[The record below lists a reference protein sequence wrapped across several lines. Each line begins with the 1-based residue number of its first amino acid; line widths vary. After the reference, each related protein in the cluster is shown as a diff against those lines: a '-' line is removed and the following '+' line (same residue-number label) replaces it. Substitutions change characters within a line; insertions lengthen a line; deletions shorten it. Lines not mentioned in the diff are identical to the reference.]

1 MSPRVRARYTGLMRL
16 LPLLLLAASA
26 FGQTQVESELIFPL
40 EPWHNHSSSIVEL
53 PSGELFVVWFHGSG
67 ERKADDVRVMGARR
81 PAGSK
86 QWSEPF
92 VVADYPGFP
101 DTNCVLFVDRHKRL
115 WLFWMTFLANEVETT
130 VVNFRVSS
138 NYEGLD
144 GPPVWERQEL
154 LLLHHDLDR
163 FAAKVRETAAPA
175 LAKGAPESPG
185 RLLRLME
192 EATDKYKSR
201 TGWMVRTHPLQLP
214 SGRMLLGIYSDLY
227 DFSLVAISDD
237 DGLTWRPSDPIVGFG
252 NVQPG
257 FARKRDGTL
266 VAYMRDN
273 GPAPMRIARA
283 ESHDDGETWSAV
295 TDTDFPNPGA
305 SVEPITLD
313 NGDWLLVYNDLE
325 EGRHSLAVALSTDEG
340 KTWSKPRHLER
351 DESAKMR
358 FHYPSVIQAHDGSI
372 HVTYSYFTET
382 GKAIKHARFGREW
395 VLAR

>member
-1 MSPRVRARYTGLMRL
+1 MRF

-26 FGQTQVESELIFPL
+26 FAQSVESELSFPL
-40 EPWHNHSSSIVEL
+40 EPWHNLSSSIVAF

-101 DTNCVLFVDRHKRL
+101 DTNCVLFVDRHERL

-130 VVNFRVSS
+130 VVNYRVSS
-138 NYEGLD
+138 KYEGLD

-163 FAAKVRETAAPA
+163 FAAKVREASAPLIEKA
-175 LAKGAPESPG
+175 SPE
-185 RLLRLME
+185 RAEYLLRLME
-192 EATDKYKSR
+192 NAADKYKSR
-201 TGWMVRTHPLQLP
+201 TGWMVRTHPVQLP
-214 SGRMLLGIYSDLY
+214 SGRMLVGVYSDLY

-257 FARKRDGTL
+257 FVRKRDGTI
-266 VAYMRDN
+266 V
-273 GPAPMRIARA
+273 
-283 ESHDDGETWSAV
+283 
-295 TDTDFPNPGA
+295 
-305 SVEPITLD
+305 
-313 NGDWLLVYNDLE
+313 
-325 EGRHSLAVALSTDEG
+325 
-340 KTWSKPRHLER
+340 
-351 DESAKMR
+351 
-358 FHYPSVIQAHDGSI
+358 
-372 HVTYSYFTET
+372 
-382 GKAIKHARFGREW
+382 
-395 VLAR
+395 